1 MNKEKSGL
9 IIFSISALYMIG
21 LGWLASWWMTAA
33 LRSLTLAQI
42 NETIWATDGALF
54 LLWSLS
60 IPLGALFAGVG
71 ILLYTGSKGGGVWL
85 FGIGVFLII
94 LVVQLLPIRTHYPP
108 IFGIGGGLILA
119 SFLGILWYWAKKRP
133 MIEGDAKAGADFQL
147 VGYVFFLIAMWFLC
161 GEFGGQHWE
170 AFSSE
175 EPASPVSIMIYL
187 VLGWLF
193 HFFGHYKSTQSTLR

>member
-1 MNKEKSGL
+1 MNKEKIGL
-9 IIFSISALYMIG
+9 LIFAISAIFMIV
-21 LGWLASWWMTAA
+21 LGWLSSWWITAA
-33 LRSLTLAQI
+33 LRDLTLAQI

-71 ILLYTGSKGGGVWL
+71 ILLYTGSKGSRIWL

-94 LVVQLLPIRTHYPP
+94 LLVQLLPINNHYPP

-119 SFLGILWYWAKKRP
+119 SFLGILWYWAKKRSTL
-133 MIEGDAKAGADFQL
+133 EGDAKTGADFQL
-147 VGYVFFLIAMWFLC
+147 AGYVFFLIAMWYLC
-161 GEFGGQHWE
+161 GELGGQFWE
-170 AFSSE
+170 AFSTGA
-175 EPASPVSIMIYL
+175 PDSPVSIMIYL

-193 HFFGHYKSTQSTLR
+193 HFLSHYKSTQTTLK